1 MSSNEKL
8 AIAAHLHVLM
18 RRKTGRVTD
27 TEWMASD
34 PAYAAEI
41 IRLAHQK
48 AAEGGHDDLGLL
60 ADRLEAAMAFPDAP
74 AHRPLAQ
81 RVSDAAKAH
90 HARALDGQLTPPFEP
105 SGNSTFGDS
114 RSGTDA
120 TQRPNAPRYVKG
132 LR

>member
-1 MSSNEKL
+1 MSPNEKL

-41 IRLAHQK
+41 VRLAHQK

-60 ADRLEAAMAFPDAP
+60 ADRLEAAMALADPP
-74 AHRPLAQ
+74 AQRPL
-81 RVSDAAKAH
+81 VSRWSEAVAAHTAFAPG
-90 HARALDGQLTPPFEP
+90 ARAAPLDAGGRSSFGHSPAGAEPNSAPPP
-105 SGNSTFGDS
+105 
-114 RSGTDA
+114 
-120 TQRPNAPRYVKG
+120 APRYVRG